1 MEQGPGCRTRDVFL
15 FSEKGNATKP
25 GSSGSSGRLTLDP
38 GEGLQSEGPSL
49 GGGHVPSLETRLGVS
64 GGGSGY
70 VSTVLRV
77 TVLLFQVSGTSTTLN
92 WTVMIF
98 VCLQIT
104 ILGT

>member
-15 FSEKGNATKP
+15 FSEKGNATNP
-25 GSSGSSGRLTLDP
+25 GSSGSSGHLTLDP
-38 GEGLQSEGPSL
+38 GEGLQSEGPCP
-49 GGGHVPSLETRLGVS
+49 GGGHVPSLEARLGVF

-77 TVLLFQVSGTSTTLN
+77 TVLLFQVGGTSTTLN
-92 WTVMIF
+92 WIVMIS